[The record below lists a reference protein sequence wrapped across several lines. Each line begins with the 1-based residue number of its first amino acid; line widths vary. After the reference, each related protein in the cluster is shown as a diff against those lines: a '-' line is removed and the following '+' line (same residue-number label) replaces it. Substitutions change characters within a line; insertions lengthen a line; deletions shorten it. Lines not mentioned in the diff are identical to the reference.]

1 MSDEERRD
9 VISKINGMLEETT
22 DSDLMEVYWYL
33 RVYIS

>member
-9 VISKINGMLEETT
+9 VINKINGMLEETT

-33 RVYIS
+33 KVYIS